1 MKDAIKH
8 LFYVTISA
16 IIAVLFIVAVLDWF
30 SGCGESWVQADGSR
44 IMGECMGRELFFNL
58 FK

>member
-1 MKDAIKH
+1 MKAIKH
-8 LFYVTISA
+8 LVSVTISA
-16 IIAVLFIVAVLDWF
+16 AIATLFIVAVLDWF

>member
-1 MKDAIKH
+1 MKSALGH
-8 LFYVTISA
+8 LVT
-16 IIAVLFIVAVLDWF
+16 VTLTVVFCVFIVVVFLDWF
-30 SGCGESWVQADGSR
+30 GGCGESWVQADGTR

>member
-1 MKDAIKH
+1 MKAFKV
-8 LFYVTISA
+8 LFYVALSTA
-16 IIAVLFIVAVLDWF
+16 ITVLLVVGLLDWF

-44 IMGECMGRELFFNL
+44 VMGECIGRELFFNL

>member
-1 MKDAIKH
+1 MKAINV
-8 LFYVTISA
+8 LFYVALSTA
-16 IIAVLFIVAVLDWF
+16 ITVLFVVGFLDWF

-44 IMGECMGRELFFNL
+44 VMGECMGREIFFNL

>member
-1 MKDAIKH
+1 MKAIKV
-8 LFYVTISA
+8 LFYVALSTA
-16 IIAVLFIVAVLDWF
+16 ITVLLVVGMLDWF
-30 SGCGESWVQADGSR
+30 GGCGESWVQADGSR

>member
-1 MKDAIKH
+1 MKAIN
-8 LFYVTISA
+8 
-16 IIAVLFIVAVLDWF
+16 VLFHVVLSAAIVVLFAVGILDWF
-30 SGCGESWVQADGSR
+30 SGCGESWVQADGTR

>member
-1 MKDAIKH
+1 MKAIKH
-8 LFYVTISA
+8 LVSVTISA
-16 IIAVLFIVAVLDWF
+16 AITILFIVAVLDWF
-30 SGCGESWVQADGSR
+30 SGCGESWVQADGTR